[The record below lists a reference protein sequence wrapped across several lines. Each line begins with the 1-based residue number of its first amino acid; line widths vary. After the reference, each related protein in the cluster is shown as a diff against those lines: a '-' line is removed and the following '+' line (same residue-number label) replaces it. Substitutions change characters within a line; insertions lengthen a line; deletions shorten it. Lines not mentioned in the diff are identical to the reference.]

1 MPPMLPRS
9 RVGTLTIQETY
20 EENLTAAHS
29 LPSAVWTGLGVFEVP
44 ISIGSVEL
52 CGDPVHN
59 WVGWVATGQSGGLCC
74 DPVHKWVG
82 WVAWSSKGKTGWV
95 GHASD
100 TGWDTV
106 YF

>member
-44 ISIGSVEL
+44 TSIGSVEL
-52 CGDPVHN
+52 CDDPVHN
-59 WVGWVATGQSGGLCC
+59 WVGWVATLAIQDTCQENLTAAHSLPSAVL
-74 DPVHKWVG
+74 DWVG
-82 WVAWSSKGKTGWV
+82 G
-95 GHASD
+95 
-100 TGWDTV
+100 
-106 YF
+106 F